1 MKPLVPPFLIFLLR
15 RSRSL
20 VLVMVGA
27 GVASGLLSA
36 GVLAIVNR
44 ALSRQPDA
52 GIWWGLAFVLVVA
65 GKIVTQ
71 VAAQL
76 MLAKFSQDTMLELS
90 LALCRKIVRAP
101 YQMIERRGAA
111 SILVTL
117 SDDVSSL
124 SWAIQSIPQ
133 LAMNVAVALGCGVYL
148 AWLSGP
154 TFLAVVLATVVGA
167 IGYQWLHTRAFTII
181 YEARH
186 ARARLFQHFRSLTE
200 GLKELLMHQGRQQEF
215 VERELH
221 AAADAY
227 RRTNTTAA
235 TQYALAEAWTH
246 VMFYSLVGGV
256 IFFAPTLL
264 TLSPESLVGYVVV
277 MLYMMSPIWGIIG
290 ALPAV
295 GRGQVALENIERLGV
310 SLDETIEA
318 DSNVGAVWAAGAATP
333 SIELHSVMFHYDQGE
348 EGQPGFALGP
358 LTFTLAPGELLF
370 LVGGNGSGKST
381 CVKLLAGLYSP
392 SQGEIRLGGELV
404 TDVNRK
410 WYREH
415 FAVVFSDFFLF
426 DRLYGITGIDTDER
440 ARAFLALLAME
451 HKVEVNARTFST
463 TQLSQGQRKRLALV
477 TAYLEDRPIY
487 IFDEW
492 AADQDPQYK
501 EIFYRT
507 LLPDLRARGKSIVV
521 ITHDDRY
528 FHLGDRVMKLDEGKL
543 VASWTPEPGG
553 ASL

>member
-1 MKPLVPPFLIFLLR
+1 MRPLVPPFIKFLFR

-27 GVASGLLSA
+27 GVLSGLLSA
-36 GVLAIVNR
+36 GVLAIINR
-44 ALSRQPDA
+44 ALHSPTDA
-52 GIWWGLAFVLVVA
+52 GVLLGLAFLLVVV
-65 GKIVTQ
+65 GKILTQ
-71 VAAQL
+71 VTAQL
-76 MLAKFSQDTMLELS
+76 MLARFSQDTMLELS

-101 YQMIERRGAA
+101 FRVIERRGAA
-111 SILVTL
+111 NILVTL
-117 SDDVSSL
+117 SDDVSAL

-148 AWLSGP
+148 AWLSWP
-154 TFLAVVLATVVGA
+154 TFFAVVLATVIGA
-167 IGYQWLHTRAFTII
+167 GGYQWLHTRAFAII
-181 YEARH
+181 YEARK

-200 GLKELLMHQGRQQEF
+200 GLKELLMHRGRQQEF

-221 AAADAY
+221 AAADLY
-227 RRTNTTAA
+227 RRTNTDAA
-235 TQYALAEAWTH
+235 KQFAVAEAWTH
-246 VMFYSLVGGV
+246 LMFYSLVGGL
-256 IFFAPTLL
+256 IFFAPAFF
-264 TLSPESLVGYVVV
+264 TLSSESLVGYVVV
-277 MLYMMSPIWGIIG
+277 LLYMMTPIWGIIG

-310 SLDETIEA
+310 SLDETIET
-318 DSNVGAVWAAGAATP
+318 DPETTTVGTAGAATP
-333 SIELHSVMFHYDQGE
+333 SVELQSVTFHYDQGE
-348 EGQPGFALGP
+348 EGQPGFTLGP
-358 LTFTLAPGELLF
+358 LTLTLAPGELLF

-381 CVKLLAGLYSP
+381 CVKLLAGLYGP
-392 SQGEIRLGGELV
+392 SQGEIRLGGQLI
-404 TDVNRK
+404 TDVNHK

-426 DRLYGITGIDTDER
+426 DTLYGIDGDDTDDR
-440 ARAFLALLAME
+440 ARAFLVLLAME
-451 HKVEVNARTFST
+451 HKVEVKARTFST

-507 LLPDLRARGKSIVV
+507 LLPDLRARGKSVVV

-528 FHLGDRVMKLDEGKL
+528 FHLGDRVMKLEEGKI
-543 VASWTPEPGG
+543 VASWQPERGEMI
-553 ASL
+553 L